1 MEWCR
6 SRIAVRCA
14 KAIYFWQLA
23 AADPRILHRRRSIR
37 EISLRMHLFDSYTRH
52 YYPRCHSFATF
63 LFFPF
68 FVPLIAMDFFVF
80 VIAASGVSRRAIPPC
95 DDSPEPSSILLYIPY
110 VTFTMGSKEARNGRP
125 VIELNSSEFRSA
137 PWARSILF
145 YSPRLQ
151 VRRHPTDVR
160 TISRYL
166 GTCPCHNLVSRM
178 RLRYVIRRASER
190 SWNALQR
197 RIWNT
202 LLAHQ
207 GR

>member
-23 AADPRILHRRRSIR
+23 AADPRIHFGSCTAEEVSR
-37 EISLRMHLFDSYTRH
+37 EISLRVHLFDSYTRH
-52 YYPRCHSFATF
+52 CYPPCHSFATF
-63 LFFPF
+63 LLFLVFSF
-68 FVPLIAMDFFVF
+68 LWFAMDLFVF
-80 VIAASGVSRRAIPPC
+80 VIATSGVSRRAIPPC

-145 YSPRLQ
+145 YSPRLE
-151 VRRHPTDVR
+151 VRRHPTEM
-160 TISRYL
+160 SERYL
-166 GTCPCHNLVSRM
+166 DTCPCHNLVSRM
-178 RLRYVIRRASER
+178 RYVIRHGFWKILNLFSEE
-190 SWNALQR
+190 SE
-197 RIWNT
+197 T
-202 LLAHQ
+202 PS
-207 GR
+207 